1 MSLYPASDS
10 PWCQLRQAADGN
22 QTFDVYVKHHLN
34 IEECQRKDYY
44 PEIGAPIYV
53 LVS

>member
-1 MSLYPASDS
+1 MSLYPVSNS
-10 PWCQLRQAADGN
+10 LQCQLRQATDEN
-22 QTFDVYVKHHLN
+22 QAFDVYVKHHLN
-34 IEECQRKDYY
+34 EEECQRKDYY